1 MNNSLQ
7 AALTKIK
14 NDEDKEQS
22 INTKNRVDTVL
33 IGAHLSQ
40 SIHKQLRLLA
50 AEENKKQQDLLLEA
64 LDLLFSKYGKKNWK

>member
-22 INTKNRVDTVL
+22 INTKNRVYNMIEKVRE
-33 IGAHLSQ
+33 Q
-40 SIHKQLRLLA
+40 
-50 AEENKKQQDLLLEA
+50 KKLY
-64 LDLLFSKYGKKNWK
+64 KYTNI

>member
-22 INTKNRVDTVL
+22 INTKNRVDTV
-33 IGAHLSQ
+33 
-40 SIHKQLRLLA
+40 
-50 AEENKKQQDLLLEA
+50 
-64 LDLLFSKYGKKNWK
+64 

>member
-33 IGAHLSQ
+33 IGAHVSQ

-50 AEENKKQQDLLLEA
+50 A
-64 LDLLFSKYGKKNWK
+64 